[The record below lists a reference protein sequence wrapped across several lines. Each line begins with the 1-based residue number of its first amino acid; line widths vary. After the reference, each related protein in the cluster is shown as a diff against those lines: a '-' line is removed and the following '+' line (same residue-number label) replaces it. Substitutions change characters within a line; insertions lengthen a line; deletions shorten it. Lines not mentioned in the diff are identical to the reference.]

1 MLTLVL
7 PAPLHE
13 NSMRRA
19 FLACLAAA
27 LLPLS
32 ASAQGWPARPI
43 KMIVPFPAG
52 GPTDVMTRILSDKLA
67 QALGQ
72 PVVVDNKPGAGGTI
86 GSDLVAKSQA
96 DGYTLL
102 MATGST
108 HSVGPYLGKVPYDPQ
123 KDFTPIIYV
132 GYGTNILLVSPK
144 LGVNTVQELIAL
156 GKKDPG
162 KLNYATSGIGS
173 VAHLTAEMFASMAG
187 IKLTHVPYKGTQLSI
202 TDIAN
207 GQVAMLFDNVMTAK
221 PHVDSGRLKGIAISS
236 KERSSIVPNMPTV
249 AESGLPGFDSWNYFG
264 IFGPAN
270 LPQPI
275 VQRVNAEMNKIL
287 QDPAV
292 KKRLTGDLGFE
303 ITGGTPQQ
311 FTAVI
316 QSEAQRWSKVI
327 REANVKPE

>member
-1 MLTLVL
+1 MF
-7 PAPLHE
+7 
-13 NSMRRA
+13 RA
-19 FLACLAAA
+19 LLACIAAA
-27 LLPLS
+27 VIPLA
-32 ASAQGWPARPI
+32 ASAQSWPQRPI

-52 GPTDVMTRILSDKLA
+52 GPTDVMTRILSDKLS

-86 GSDLVAKSQA
+86 GSDLVAKSPA

-144 LGVNTVQELIAL
+144 LGVNSVKELIEL
-156 GKKDPG
+156 GKKEPG

-236 KERSSIVPNMPTV
+236 KERSSLVPNMPTV
-249 AESGLPGFDSWNYFG
+249 SESGLPGFDSWNYFG

-270 LPQPI
+270 LPPPI

-287 QDPAV
+287 ADPTV

-316 QSEAQRWSKVI
+316 QQEAQRWSKVI